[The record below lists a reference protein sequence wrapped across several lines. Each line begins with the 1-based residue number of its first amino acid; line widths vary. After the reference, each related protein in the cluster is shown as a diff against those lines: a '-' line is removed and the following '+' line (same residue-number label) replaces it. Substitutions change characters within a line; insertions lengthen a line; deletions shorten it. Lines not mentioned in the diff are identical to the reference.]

1 VVLLVQREMEHVAAF
16 TVPIAAEV
24 GLGPNWRDIK

>member
-1 VVLLVQREMEHVAAF
+1 MEHVAAF